1 MYHLCTGGGPDYSLI
16 ALSNIR
22 SHNLICL
29 ENRRHFTLFDGKREF
44 SVNAIRRF
52 CKTLI
57 LKRPIT
63 TGDSRQH
70 EDFLSKT

>member
-1 MYHLCTGGGPDYSLI
+1 MYHLCTGGGPDLSLI
-16 ALSNIR
+16 ILPNIR

-29 ENRRHFTLFDGKREF
+29 ENRRHFTLFDGKRGF

-63 TGDSRQH
+63 TVDSRQH
-70 EDFLSKT
+70 GDFFQKA